1 MENRPR
7 NEYATS
13 LETLMPLFL
22 EQFQAGHSV
31 CFSPKGTSMLPMLR
45 QGIDSVELSP
55 LPEKLKTYDLPL
67 YRYPS
72 GKYLLH
78 RIVGMEGGNYRCV
91 GDNTYLFETVPP
103 ECMIAVVTAFWRG
116 QRRISVDAWHYR
128 LYCRV
133 WVGLYPLRRFGKRAI
148 GWLKRHIRK

>member
-1 MENRPR
+1 MENGPR
-7 NEYATS
+7 IEYETS
-13 LETLMPLFL
+13 LETLMPLFQ
-22 EQFQAGHSV
+22 EQFQAGRSV

-55 LPEKLKTYDLPL
+55 LPERLKKYDLPL

-78 RIVGMEGGNYRCV
+78 RIVGMEGENYRCI
-91 GDNTYLFETVPP
+91 GDNTYVFETVPP
-103 ECMIAVVTAFWRG
+103 QCMIAVVTAFRRG
-116 QRRISVDAWHYR
+116 EKWISVDTWHYR

-133 WVGLYPLRRFGKRAI
+133 WVGLYPLRRFAKRAI
-148 GWLKRHIRK
+148 GWLKRHIVR